1 MVKGSLGSRM
11 GPLVEA
17 MRQQIPAGPEGVL
30 MLFYLLTS
38 FADEVSV
45 FNVFRTRRRG
55 PVRRS

>member
-1 MVKGSLGSRM
+1 
-11 GPLVEA
+11 
-17 MRQQIPAGPEGVL
+17 